1 MSPVYDTT
9 PVEKSLLCLQVS
21 LRSDA
26 HDGGRWIREGESHNF
41 ERLLNPLCKLLQSAY
56 PPHSASTRTY
66 ERLVQGTDPQSAS
79 VVSCIVSL
87 ALAAGDEQLWKPLNH
102 RVLQAASC
110 DTRAEVRKAGVK
122 CLASLIRTIGEEYMI
137 FVPECLPVLSELL
150 EDTDQSVASLAKDC
164 IALSEQFLGENL
176 QYSL

>member
-1 MSPVYDTT
+1 MSLPV
-9 PVEKSLLCLQVS
+9 SF
-21 LRSDA
+21 
-26 HDGGRWIREGESHNF
+26 H
-41 ERLLNPLCKLLQSAY
+41 
-56 PPHSASTRTY
+56 
-66 ERLVQGTDPQSAS
+66 
-79 VVSCIVSL
+79 CIVSL

-122 CLASLIRTIGEEYMI
+122 CLAWLIRTIGEEYVI